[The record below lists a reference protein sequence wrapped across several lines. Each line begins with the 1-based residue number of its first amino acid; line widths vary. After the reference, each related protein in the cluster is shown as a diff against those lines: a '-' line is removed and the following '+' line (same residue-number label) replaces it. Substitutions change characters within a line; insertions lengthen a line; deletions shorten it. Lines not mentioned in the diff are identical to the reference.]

1 MEKGL
6 AAQQANTAVCHSV
19 SSVGVAQVAQVL
31 LELGLAI
38 VRRRTTAV
46 QANNRAL
53 AACVMATTAGC
64 FNCRSTLM
72 A

>member
-6 AAQQANTAVCHSV
+6 AAPRANTAVCHCSA
-19 SSVGVAQVAQVL
+19 SSVGVAQVL
-31 LELGLAI
+31 LEPGFAI
-38 VRRRTTAV
+38 VRRRTTTV

-53 AACVMATTAGC
+53 AASVIATTAGC